1 MFINNNEDLLN
12 RQQHLVQKIKKQD
25 EYQDNL
31 QQQQQN
37 ENKKMNNV
45 ALLQKNFS
53 YLNVNTLCK
62 CRTCITKQELQQN
75 QQKLEKRLIT
85 QQIQQ
90 QNLELKNE
98 QQVNHYVTTSSLTSK
113 QCSKVIIQ
121 ASTNELLR
129 SLINFLIK
137 RCTYIKDLN
146 ANESLQWI
154 KNADRQLILQGWQE
168 IAFLNPANIVF
179 FYLLIRDTLNF
190 NQNIIQTASEFKCYL
205 LACLYLAF
213 SYMGNEISYPLKPF
227 VVEENRNIFWQRI
240 IKLIGQLSKQMLRLN
255 QDPKYFT
262 EIFTELKSFSNFN
275 EINNSKD
282 INLFKKFQQNISQQF
297 QQKQQR
303 ENNLMS
309 TSLSILNS
317 SSSFKQNRFIQDHYQ
332 QQQQQLQQQQKLR
345 RMSYISRQQA
355 ESLAN
360 QQQYFQKQLK
370 LQQQLKQQSI
380 QTRNIMTKSCNG
392 ADIFVNRFP
401 V

>member
-1 MFINNNEDLLN
+1 
-12 RQQHLVQKIKKQD
+12 
-25 EYQDNL
+25 
-31 QQQQQN
+31 
-37 ENKKMNNV
+37 
-45 ALLQKNFS
+45 
-53 YLNVNTLCK
+53 
-62 CRTCITKQELQQN
+62 
-75 QQKLEKRLIT
+75 
-85 QQIQQ
+85 
-90 QNLELKNE
+90 
-98 QQVNHYVTTSSLTSK
+98 
-113 QCSKVIIQ
+113 
-121 ASTNELLR
+121 
-129 SLINFLIK
+129 
-137 RCTYIKDLN
+137 
-146 ANESLQWI
+146 
-154 KNADRQLILQGWQE
+154 
-168 IAFLNPANIVF
+168 
-179 FYLLIRDTLNF
+179 
-190 NQNIIQTASEFKCYL
+190 
-205 LACLYLAF
+205 
-213 SYMGNEISYPLKPF
+213 MGNEISYPLKPF

-275 EINNSKD
+275 EINNCKD
-282 INLFKKFQQNISQQF
+282 MNLFKKFQQNISQQF

-317 SSSFKQNRFIQDHYQ
+317 SSSFKQNRFIQDHYQQ